1 MGNNWV
7 DACTS
12 VLENFMAGTPKELE
26 NVILGTG
33 SYDSVPTYD
42 SVPIEKFSAVYAGA
56 LGIETALASAL
67 VIASFAAPPL
77 WTLALPLTIDVIAR
91 CEDIKHGRKYAVADG
106 EETRY
111 ASLPVGIGGSLKDW
125 YKRRFEMPR
134 NTDM

>member
-26 NVILGTG
+26 KVIVGTG
-33 SYDSVPTYD
+33 SYD

-56 LGIETALASAL
+56 LAIASAL

-125 YKRRFEMPR
+125 YKRRFEMAKKP
-134 NTDM
+134 DMQACPSGLVAR

>member
-26 NVILGTG
+26 KVIVGTG
-33 SYDSVPTYD
+33 SYD

-56 LGIETALASAL
+56 LGIETAIASAL